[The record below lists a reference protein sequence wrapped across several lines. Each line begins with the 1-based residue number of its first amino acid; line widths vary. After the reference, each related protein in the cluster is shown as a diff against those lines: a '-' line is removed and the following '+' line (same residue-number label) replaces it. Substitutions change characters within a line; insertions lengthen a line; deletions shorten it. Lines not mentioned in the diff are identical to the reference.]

1 MSLINDA
8 LKKADEAQKS
18 GGIPA
23 PPPIPM
29 RPAKPGNSSFL
40 PILLLVGFLLAAL
53 GVAVWLLSS
62 WLKVTREQLLAKT
75 VVKASSPAPSPKT
88 SPPVVIPAQPSEDIK
103 EPVVKEPK
111 EPLVKEPLVREPL
124 VKEPLVKE
132 PLVATNIVTVTN
144 FVHVNAEADAI
155 TNVMKT
161 LAGLRLQGIFYRP
174 PDSTALIN
182 GKFVHVGD
190 KIQSVAV
197 LEIEKDRVT
206 IALSGVT
213 NVLELK

>member
-18 GGIPA
+18 GGAPP

-29 RPAKPGNSSFL
+29 SPAKPGNSSFL
-40 PILLLVGFLLAAL
+40 PILLLVGFLLAVV

-62 WLKVTREQLLAKT
+62 WWKINREQLLAKT
-75 VVKASSPAPSPKT
+75 VVKASSPAPFRAT
-88 SPPVVIPAQPSEDIK
+88 NPPVVIPAQPSEDIK
-103 EPVVKEPK
+103 EPV
-111 EPLVKEPLVREPL
+111 VKEPLVREPL

-144 FVHVNAEADAI
+144 FVNANAEALSI

-182 GKFVHVGD
+182 GKSVHVGD
-190 KIQSVAV
+190 KIQNAAV
-197 LEIEKDRVT
+197 LEIDKDRVT
-206 IALSGVT
+206 VALSGVT
-213 NVLELK
+213 NTLELK

>member
-18 GGIPA
+18 GGAPP

-40 PILLLVGFLLAAL
+40 PILLLGGFLLSAL
-53 GVAVWLLSS
+53 GVAAWLLSS
-62 WLKVTREQLLAKT
+62 WWKINREQLLAKT
-75 VVKASSPAPSPKT
+75 VVKASSPAVLPETNPPAAIPSQ
-88 SPPVVIPAQPSEDIK
+88 PANEIKELSVKESAVK
-103 EPVVKEPK
+103 EPVKEP
-111 EPLVKEPLVREPL
+111 V
-124 VKEPLVKE
+124 VKE

-144 FVHVNAEADAI
+144 FVHVNADADSI
-155 TNVMKT
+155 TNVAKT

-190 KIQSVAV
+190 KIQSVVV